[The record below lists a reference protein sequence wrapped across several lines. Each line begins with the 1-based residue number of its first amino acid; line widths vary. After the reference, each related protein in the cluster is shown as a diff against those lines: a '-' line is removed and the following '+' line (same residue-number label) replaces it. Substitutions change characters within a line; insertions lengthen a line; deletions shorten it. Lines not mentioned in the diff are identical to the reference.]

1 MKNKRIFIFITFVFG
16 ISAILPVY
24 GAFNSTEELK
34 EVRPFQVGD
43 SVRIKDLGI
52 VVKISSTSE
61 SFQHGTLYTV
71 SGLPDTYPPFPEDY
85 RASELERVEAME
97 QFKGIQDLI
106 RFLQQFEGM
115 LTK

>member
-1 MKNKRIFIFITFVFG
+1 MKNKRILIFITFVFG

-24 GAFNSTEELK
+24 GAFNSTDD
-34 EVRPFQVGD
+34 VRPLEVGD
-43 SVRIKDLGI
+43 SVRIKDLEM

-71 SGLPDTYPPFPEDY
+71 SGLPDTYPPFPEAY

-106 RFLQQFEGM
+106 GFLQQFERM
-115 LTK
+115 LPR